1 MSIIGRA
8 LECDLRLF
16 SSSASRQHAKI
27 EKRNE
32 GWVLVP
38 IEGRRV
44 MVDGEFIDAEVL
56 LQPQMRL
63 SLGDDELV
71 VVDQLVDAEPVVQH
85 EAADGQERH
94 GTAVASIRTYV
105 FYGALAVIGL
115 ALLDILLRV
124 LRG

>member
-1 MSIIGRA
+1 
-8 LECDLRLF
+8 
-16 SSSASRQHAKI
+16 
-27 EKRNE
+27 
-32 GWVLVP
+32 
-38 IEGRRV
+38 